1 MNGLNKIGAVLTV
14 LFVLCVFALMAE
26 LVYVLW
32 RRRRF
37 RRRSVSAGGD
47 SEMSGT
53 QFDTPSKEL
62 LYFFC
67 WKNQSRVE
75 PAGVQPVLSDVA
87 RDSEASVD
95 DDVEKWQQAAYGPSR
110 LLYTIKEE
118 EKEGAEGGEYSAESE
133 AKSRSRTVSLR
144 DALAARVLSEAA
156 LAAAT
161 PAAVADEVEMEVQPV
176 TPYYTPS
183 PSPSREGTLI
193 SGESGGSSEE
203 EMETEMNF
211 LSIRIEE

>member
-1 MNGLNKIGAVLTV
+1 
-14 LFVLCVFALMAE
+14 MAE
-26 LVYVLW
+26 LLYVLW

-47 SEMSGT
+47 SEMSGA

-67 WKNQSRVE
+67 WKNQSRLE
-75 PAGVQPVLSDVA
+75 PAGVPPVLSDVA
-87 RDSEASVD
+87 RDTEAPVD
-95 DDVEKWQQAAYGPSR
+95 DDVEKWQAPYGPSR

-118 EKEGAEGGEYSAESE
+118 EKERAEGSEYSVESE
-133 AKSRSRTVSLR
+133 AKSSSRTVSLR

-161 PAAVADEVEMEVQPV
+161 LAAVADEVEMEVQPV

-203 EMETEMNF
+203 EMETETNF
-211 LSIRIEE
+211 LSIRVEE